1 LFNVLVAVAINFLIN
16 RLADFMFDVLFDI
29 SIDSSVDVFFVV
41 LFESEQ
47 GDILVEGTT
56 SGDEL
61 SASDDIR
68 RTSLTTR
75 EDISL

>member
-1 LFNVLVAVAINFLIN
+1 
-16 RLADFMFDVLFDI
+16 M
-29 SIDSSVDVFFVV
+29 
-41 LFESEQ
+41 FESEQ

-61 SASDDIR
+61 SVSDDIW

-75 EDISL
+75 EDISLWKIVENFFFNF